1 MSAIQQELKKK
12 TINGFFW
19 RFGERIS
26 SQLVSFIVSIILARI
41 LLPQEYGIIAL
52 SMVFIN
58 ITSVFAVSGL
68 GTSLIQKKDADEL
81 DFSTMFYAGISLS
94 IIIYGILYCTAPLI
108 ANLYNNTQICPVL
121 RVLGLIIPIQSINSI
136 QQASVSRALE
146 FKKFFYATFTG
157 TFLSGCIGIAMAYKG
172 WGVWSLIGQQLS
184 NHIINTFTLNRII
197 TWRPKL
203 QFSINRFKELFSFG
217 SKLMGANFMGTFFN
231 ELKSFIVGIKYTPAD
246 LAYYNRGE
254 SLPGLIANN
263 INNTIN
269 TVLFPA
275 ISQIQN
281 NKEEVKKAIRR
292 SMMTSSFIMLPLMFI
307 LAATADKIV
316 WILLTEKWMF
326 CFPFM
331 QVLCLNHCIN
341 ILGTANLQAIN
352 AIGRSDITLKLEIIK
367 KPVYLLMILSAMFIS
382 PFAIAVATTIYSL
395 FGTIINAWPNKKL
408 IHYKFS
414 EQISDILPQLI
425 LSICMS
431 LIVLGIGI
439 LPINIYILLFLQ
451 ITTGFIFY
459 ILSSK
464 ILKLE
469 SYNYILSSIKNL
481 KLKK

>member
-1 MSAIQQELKKK
+1 MTSQQELKKK

-19 RFGERIS
+19 RFGERVS

-41 LLPQEYGIIAL
+41 LLPQEYGVIAL

-58 ITSVFAVSGL
+58 ITSVFAISGL
-68 GTSLIQKKDADEL
+68 GTSLIQKKDADEV
-81 DFSTMFYAGISLS
+81 DFSTMFFAGLCLS
-94 IIIYGILYCTAPLI
+94 IGIYGILYFTAPLI
-108 ANLYNNTQICPVL
+108 ANLYKNAQICPVL

-146 FKKFFYATFTG
+146 FRKFFYATFIG
-157 TFLSGCIGIAMAYKG
+157 TFLSGCIGIAMAYRG

-197 TWRPKL
+197 TWRPKFL
-203 QFSINRFKELFSFG
+203 FSINRFKELFSFG

-281 NKEEVKKAIRR
+281 NKKEVKRAIRR
-292 SMMTSSFIMLPLMFI
+292 SMMTSSFIIFPLMFM

-326 CFPFM
+326 CVPFM

-367 KPVYLLMILSAMFIS
+367 KPIYLLLILSAMFIS
-382 PFAIAVATTIYSL
+382 PLAIAVATTIYSL
-395 FGTIINAWPNKKL
+395 FGTTINAWPNKEL

-425 LSICMS
+425 LAICMS
-431 LIVLGIGI
+431 LIILGIGM
-439 LPINIYILLFLQ
+439 LPFNIYILLCLQ
-451 ITTGFIFY
+451 ILTGLTFY
-459 ILSSK
+459 LAGSK
-464 ILKLE
+464 ILRLE
-469 SYNYILSSIKNL
+469 SYNYVLSSIMNL
-481 KLKK
+481 RKKK